1 MDRKKSGLGRPHEG
15 GRHRRGQND
24 EIEPE
29 GQKAENGWERTGQ
42 EVPVSPLRV
51 RPVGGA
57 AGCLVML
64 LVSVALSVLLT
75 VGLNLLLR
83 G

>member
-1 MDRKKSGLGRPHEG
+1 MS
-15 GRHRRGQND
+15 
-24 EIEPE
+24 
-29 GQKAENGWERTGQ
+29 
-42 EVPVSPLRV
+42 PVEV

-64 LVSVALSVLLT
+64 LVSVVLSVVLT

-83 G
+83 

>member
-1 MDRKKSGLGRPHEG
+1 MWGEVKHDRG
-15 GRHRRGQND
+15 GIGQRR
-24 EIEPE
+24 
-29 GQKAENGWERTGQ
+29 R
-42 EVPVSPLRV
+42 VSPLQV

-64 LVSVALSVLLT
+64 LVSVVLSVLLT

-83 G
+83 

>member
-1 MDRKKSGLGRPHEG
+1 MWGSVKHGR
-15 GRHRRGQND
+15 R
-24 EIEPE
+24 
-29 GQKAENGWERTGQ
+29 RTGQ
-42 EVPVSPLRV
+42 EDAVSPLQV

-64 LVSVALSVLLT
+64 LVSVVLSVLLT

-83 G
+83 

>member
-1 MDRKKSGLGRPHEG
+1 MVGDGR
-15 GRHRRGQND
+15 GR
-24 EIEPE
+24 
-29 GQKAENGWERTGQ
+29 RTA
-42 EVPVSPLRV
+42 VSPLQV

-64 LVSVALSVLLT
+64 LVSVVLSVLLT

-83 G
+83 

>member
-1 MDRKKSGLGRPHEG
+1 MVAHRMGL
-15 GRHRRGQND
+15 Q
-24 EIEPE
+24 
-29 GQKAENGWERTGQ
+29 A
-42 EVPVSPLRV
+42 PVSPRRV

-64 LVSVALSVLLT
+64 LVSVVLSVLLT

-83 G
+83 

>member
-1 MDRKKSGLGRPHEG
+1 MWETVKH
-15 GRHRRGQND
+15 
-24 EIEPE
+24 
-29 GQKAENGWERTGQ
+29 GWRRTGQ
-42 EVPVSPLRV
+42 EEHVSPLQV

-64 LVSVALSVLLT
+64 LVSVVLSVLLT

-83 G
+83 

>member
-1 MDRKKSGLGRPHEG
+1 MWWAVKHGPARI
-15 GRHRRGQND
+15 GQSC
-24 EIEPE
+24 
-29 GQKAENGWERTGQ
+29 R
-42 EVPVSPLRV
+42 VSPLLV

-64 LVSVALSVLLT
+64 LVSVVLSVLLT

-83 G
+83 